1 MRCSPSISRNGRLI
15 KNQVATHSL
24 IGFVSVAVAFGAA
37 VIHLWAGWEDEHR
50 VVLQPVRHLTILAA
64 MAWVLSLAVSL
75 LVVVF
80 SQRGRKMALGALGLN
95 IVGLLLLFT
104 R

>member
-1 MRCSPSISRNGRLI
+1 MLLPPLR
-15 KNQVATHSL
+15 
-24 IGFVSVAVAFGAA
+24 
-37 VIHLWAGWEDEHR
+37 
-50 VVLQPVRHLTILAA
+50 AA

-80 SQRGRKMALGALGLN
+80 SQRGREMALGALGLN
-95 IVGLLLLFT
+95 IIGLLLLFT